1 VSVTEE
7 IKSKLDIVNYISQF
21 VPLKKSGRYHKAC
34 CPFHSEKT
42 PSFVV
47 NEDTQT
53 WRCFGACA
61 EGGDI
66 FNFAMKLNNWSFTEA
81 LQELGKQAGVE
92 IRKPSPQQKAHDEH
106 LDRLRGMLQTAADFY
121 HEYLLSSD
129 TPEAQETYRYAREK
143 RGFSHETLQ
152 QYQIGYAPEGWQN
165 MLVALQELGY
175 SDDEIIEAGLASRSS
190 KGRVYDRFRN
200 RLIIP
205 IRDDRGRVVG
215 FGARALAP
223 DDAPKYLNSPQTPVF
238 DKSHLL
244 FGLDAAKETI
254 REVETVVIVEG
265 YMDAIQAHQAG
276 FLNVVAQMGTAFTDK
291 QLSLVVPRMAKRV
304 IMALDADEAGQ
315 NATRRSLE
323 VVRQTLQADYAG
335 KLSVDIRVLK
345 IPGAKDPDDFLRESP
360 EQWQVLIDS
369 ATPLAD
375 FVIDMETADLDI
387 GRASIQ
393 EKQAAAQRVLPL
405 LTASENNL
413 YNQENLQKLSLRLRI
428 SEADLL
434 AWAHEIQRQEAAR
447 QQRKARQAPPPPLE
461 PPPSMEPPPLPS
473 LDDLAPPPDYAD
485 DLEYDV
491 IPPDLMQQMEPPK
504 PPANRSLPQL
514 TSRDINREA
523 ERYCLRMLV
532 RNPDL
537 LYQVNRKLRE
547 LAHNEPD
554 LLQGPLGD
562 LCVDDFSQSEYRAI
576 MQVFSEALRQDDVEP
591 LDYLRQYLDSEL
603 TNELERMLVQEEQE
617 LSSWIENR
625 MTADFRMILPQVKRF
640 KLTASQQT
648 GDVLRRVLQMR
659 ANRLSRER
667 EELKFLQ
674 IDAHQQQN
682 HEAIQLFSQSIQLSS
697 RAKLHIELELRQ
709 PIR

>member
-1 VSVTEE
+1 MSVTEE
-7 IKSKLDIVNYISQF
+7 IKSKLDIVHYISQF

-47 NEDTQT
+47 NEETQT

-92 IRKPSPQQKAHDEH
+92 IRKQSPQQKAHDEH
-106 LDRLRGMLQTAADFY
+106 LDRLRGMLQTAADYY
-121 HEYLLSSD
+121 HDYLITSD
-129 TPEAQETYRYAREK
+129 SADAQATYRYAREQ

-152 QYQIGYAPEGWQN
+152 EYQIGYAPDGWQN
-165 MLVALQELGY
+165 MLVALTDLGY
-175 SDDEIIEAGLASRSS
+175 SEDEIIEAGLASRSS

-223 DDAPKYLNSPQTPVF
+223 DDSPKYLNSPQTPLF

-244 FGLDAAKETI
+244 FGLDVAKDAI
-254 REVETVVIVEG
+254 RKTERVVIVEG

-291 QLSLVVPRMAKRV
+291 QLSLVVPRMAKHV

-335 KLSVDIRVLK
+335 KLAIDIRVLK
-345 IPGAKDPDDFLRESP
+345 IPGAKDPDDLLRESP
-360 EQWQVLIDS
+360 QQWEPLIET
-369 ATPLAD
+369 AMPLAD
-375 FVIDMETADLDI
+375 FVIDMETADVDVM
-387 GRASIQ
+387 RASIQ
-393 EKQAAAQRVLPL
+393 EKQALAQRVLPL

-428 SEADLL
+428 SEADLM
-434 AWAHEIQRQEAAR
+434 AWAAEIRRQEAAR
-447 QQRKARQAPPPPLE
+447 HQRKARQTPPSQPVDAPPATNT
-461 PPPSMEPPPLPS
+461 PPPGAADDVIPPPQ
-473 LDDLAPPPDYAD
+473 YED

-491 IPPDLMQQMEPPK
+491 IPPDLMQTVETPPPEP
-504 PPANRSLPQL
+504 RLPRL
-514 TSRDINREA
+514 TSRDINRQA

-532 RNPDL
+532 RNPDM

-547 LAHNEPD
+547 LAKNEPD

-576 MQVFSEALRQDDVEP
+576 MQVFSEALRQDDMEP
-591 LDYLRQYLDSEL
+591 LDYLRQYLDTEL
-603 TNELERMLVQEEQE
+603 IDELERMLVQEEQE
-617 LSSWIENR
+617 LSNWVQNR
-625 MTADFRMILPQVKRF
+625 MSADFRMILPQIKRF
-640 KLTASQQT
+640 KLTTSQQT
-648 GDVLRRVLQMR
+648 GDVMRRVLQMR
-659 ANRLSRER
+659 ANRLNRER

-674 IDAHQQQN
+674 IDAHQQHN
-682 HEAIQLFSQSIQLSS
+682 HEAVQLFSHSIQLSI